1 MRACFLLLA
10 LAACVSEPGP
20 QQIMTVRVSVV
31 PSADLRYQVYGHI
44 DNFGIEDNV
53 RVDVTLG
60 IEGEKDVRQQHLG
73 PLAGAEFSCL
83 TDALVPDTTY
93 HLRVHVYGDAGYDPR
108 TEERFKTR
116 SPL

>member
-1 MRACFLLLA
+1 MLLT

-20 QQIMTVRVSVV
+20 QPIMSVQVSVV
-31 PSADLRYQVYGHI
+31 PSADMRYQIYGHI
-44 DNFGIEDNV
+44 NNFGIEDNV
-53 RVDVTLG
+53 RVDLTLG
-60 IEGEKDVRQQHLG
+60 IDGTQDVHQQRLG
-73 PLAGAEFSCL
+73 PLDAASFTAL